1 MDIKSAKN
9 LRSRVREFVLE
20 NLPVEDSDKMPILS
34 GDLRED
40 LRSCDLEDVYQNAL
54 EISIDELA
62 EKVYDKVG
70 FRAHEDGMYTYAYV
84 LDDYDAYQVIE
95 FLRESAKQNRA
106 SDKLLALIDDLS
118 DWQIEDFLNSE
129 NLALDLD
136 GLYEFFN
143 EQVSDLYYQNSKEYQ
158 AETLKDFERCGVLW
172 EDFSLDDMY
181 FYFDFVYE
189 AFKRYAS
196 SEFSIEG

>member
-40 LRSCDLEDVYQNAL
+40 LRSCDLEDLYHDAL

-70 FRAHEDGMYTYAYV
+70 FRSHVDGMHTYAYV
-84 LDDYDAYQVIE
+84 LDNYDAYQVIE
-95 FLRESAKQNRA
+95 FLHDTAKQNRA
-106 SDKLLALIDDLS
+106 SDKLVDLIDNLS
-118 DWQIEDFLNSE
+118 DQQIEDFLNSE

-136 GLYEFFN
+136 GLYEFLN
-143 EQVSDLYYQNSKEYQ
+143 EQVSDLYYQNSNEYQ
-158 AETLKDFERCGVLW
+158 AETLNDFERGGGLW
-172 EDFSLDDMY
+172 EDFSLDEVY